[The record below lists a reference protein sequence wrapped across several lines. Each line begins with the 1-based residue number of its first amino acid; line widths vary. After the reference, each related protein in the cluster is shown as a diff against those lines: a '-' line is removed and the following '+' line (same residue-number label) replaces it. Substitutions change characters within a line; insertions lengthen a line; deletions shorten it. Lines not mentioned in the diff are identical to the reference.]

1 MSYNETYVN
10 DDVWR
15 KRQEEVKKD
24 EAFVIKTKS
33 KIEEIDRYISNEELR
48 EKRINNMKQVLSLDV

>member
-10 DDVWR
+10 DDAWR

-33 KIEEIDRYISNEELR
+33 KIEEIDRYIN
-48 EKRINNMKQVLSLDV
+48 K